1 METWRLV
8 RAVPTQRS
16 IAPPHE
22 MCDIQEKATWVTDPN
37 CTNTM
42 KMVMP
47 SVEVLWIMVQ
57 SIFR

>member
-1 METWRLV
+1 
-8 RAVPTQRS
+8 
-16 IAPPHE
+16 

-42 KMVMP
+42 KLVMP